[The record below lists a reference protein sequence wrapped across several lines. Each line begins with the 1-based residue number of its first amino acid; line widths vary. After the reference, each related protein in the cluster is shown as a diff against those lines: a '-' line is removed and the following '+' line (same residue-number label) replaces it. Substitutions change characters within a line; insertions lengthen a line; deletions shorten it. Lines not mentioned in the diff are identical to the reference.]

1 MADYVTMLNTIRA
14 NQSKLY
20 KDRIPVATDTNF
32 KEVGTAL
39 LNYDAHKNE
48 FLDAFVYKICF
59 QESISRRYANPWAVL
74 KKGTKPYGGMKEQR
88 HTNPVKAKKFDG
100 SNVSDMLEVN
110 KPDVKTVLF
119 KRNREDKYPVSI
131 SDAQLRTAFLNPAE
145 FGGFHQDVLNAMYS
159 GDEMDEYLLM
169 RQAVGDVISG
179 GKIKTIEVDYDG
191 NTAELVK
198 AVQTV
203 SRYFKYESTEYAGY
217 NLQNAA
223 AITAGT
229 TTPVVTWCP
238 TNKQVL
244 LIREDV
250 DVETDIDVLA
260 KAFNMDKT
268 NFTQRKVGIDTFGTG
283 NDDVLCLLCDEGFFN
298 FEDEL
303 YKVASFN
310 NGSNL
315 TTNYW
320 LHHWETIG
328 LSPLANAVAFK
339 KKSEQSA

>member
-1 MADYVTMLNTIRA
+1 MADYVTMLNTIHA
-14 NQSKLY
+14 NQGKQY
-20 KDRIPVATDTNF
+20 QDRIPIATRENF
-32 KEVGTAL
+32 QEVGTAL
-39 LNYDAHKNE
+39 LSYDTHKNE
-48 FLDAFVYKICF
+48 FLDAFIYKICW
-59 QESISRRYANPWAVL
+59 QESISRKYSNPWAVL

-88 HTNPVKAKKFDG
+88 HTNPVKGKKYDG
-100 SNVSDMLEVN
+100 SVTSDMLEVN

-131 SDAQLRTAFLNPAE
+131 SDAQLKTAFLNPAE
-145 FGGFHQDVLNAMYS
+145 FASFHQDVLNAMYS
-159 GDEMDEYLLM
+159 GDEMDEFLLM
-169 RQAVGDVISG
+169 RQAVGDAISG
-179 GKIKTIEVDYDG
+179 GKIKSIEVDYATDP
-191 NTAELVK
+191 AELIK
-198 AVQTV
+198 GVQTI

-217 NLQNAA
+217 NLINAD

-229 TTPVVTWCP
+229 VTPVVTWCP

-244 LIREDV
+244 LIREDI

-268 NFTQRKVGIDTFGTG
+268 NFTQRKVGVDTFGTG
-283 NDDVLCLLCDEGFFN
+283 NEDVLCVLADEGWFD
-298 FEDEL
+298 FEDDL

-339 KKSEQSA
+339 KKASA

>member
-1 MADYVTMLNTIRA
+1 MADYVVMLNTIRA
-14 NQSKLY
+14 NQGKQY
-20 KDRIPVATDTNF
+20 QDRIPVATDTNF

-39 LNYDAHKNE
+39 LTYDEQKNE
-48 FLDAFVYKICF
+48 FLNAFIHKICW
-59 QESISRRYANPWAVL
+59 QESISRKYSNPWAVL

-88 HTNPVKAKKFDG
+88 HVNPVKGKEFDG

-119 KRNREDKYPVSI
+119 QRNRQSKYPISI
-131 SDAQLRTAFLNPAE
+131 SDAQLRTAFLNPGE
-145 FGGFHQDVLNAMYS
+145 FASFHQDVLNAMYS

-169 RQAVGDVISG
+169 RQAVGDAISG
-179 GKIKTIEVDYDG
+179 GKIKTIEIDYDG
-191 NTAELVK
+191 DTAALVK
-198 AVQTV
+198 GVQTI
-203 SRYFKYESTEYAGY
+203 SRYFKYESSEYAGY
-217 NLQNAA
+217 NLQFADD
-223 AITAGT
+223 IESGT
-229 TTPVVTWCP
+229 VTPVVTWCP
-238 TNKQVL
+238 TDKQVL

-268 NFTQRKVGIDTFGTG
+268 NFTQRKVGVDTFGTG
-283 NDDVLCLLCDEGFFN
+283 NEDVLCVLADEGWFD

-303 YKVASFN
+303 YKVSNFF

-315 TTNYW
+315 VTNYW
-320 LHHWETIG
+320 LHHWEKIG

-339 KKSEQSA
+339 KKSA

>member
-1 MADYVTMLNTIRA
+1 MADYVVMLNTIRA
-14 NQSKLY
+14 NQSALY
-20 KDRIPVATDTNF
+20 QQRIPAATQTNF
-32 KEVGTAL
+32 REVGTAL
-39 LNYDAHKNE
+39 LTYDAHKNE
-48 FLDAFVYKICF
+48 FLDAFVYKICW
-59 QESISRRYANPWAVL
+59 QESISRRYSNPWAVL

-88 HTNPVKAKKFDG
+88 HVNPVKGKKFDG

-131 SDAQLRTAFLNPAE
+131 SDAQLKTAFLNPTE
-145 FGGFHQDVLNAMYS
+145 FGNFHQDVLNAMYS

-169 RQAVGDVISG
+169 RQAVGDVIKD
-179 GKIKTIEVDYDG
+179 GKIKTVEIDYDG
-191 NTAELVK
+191 STASLVK
-198 AVQTV
+198 GVQTI
-203 SRYFKYESTEYAGY
+203 SRYFKYESAEYAGY
-217 NLQNAA
+217 NVINAE

-229 TTPVVTWCP
+229 KTPVVTWTP
-238 TNKQVL
+238 TEKQVL

-283 NDDVLCLLCDEGFFN
+283 NEDVLCLLADESFFN

-339 KKSEQSA
+339 KKTA

>member
-1 MADYVTMLNTIRA
+1 MADYVTMLNTIHA
-14 NQSKLY
+14 NQGKQY
-20 KDRIPVATDTNF
+20 QDRIPLATRENF
-32 KEVGTAL
+32 QEVGTAL
-39 LNYDAHKNE
+39 LSYDAHKNE
-48 FLDAFVYKICF
+48 FLDAFIYKICW
-59 QESISRRYANPWAVL
+59 QESISRKYSNPWAVL

-88 HTNPVKAKKFDG
+88 HTNPVKGKKYDG
-100 SNVSDMLEVN
+100 SVTSDMLEVN

-131 SDAQLRTAFLNPAE
+131 SDAQLKTAFMNPAE
-145 FGGFHQDVLNAMYS
+145 FASFHQDVLNAMYS
-159 GDEMDEYLLM
+159 GDEMDEFLLM
-169 RQAVGDVISG
+169 RQAVGDAISG
-179 GKIKTIEVDYDG
+179 GKIKSIEVDYATDP
-191 NTAELVK
+191 AELIK
-198 AVQTV
+198 GVQTI

-217 NLQNAA
+217 NLINAA
-223 AITAGT
+223 QITAGT
-229 TTPVVTWCP
+229 VTPVVTWCP

-244 LIREDV
+244 LIREDI

-268 NFTQRKVGIDTFGTG
+268 NFTQRKVGVDTFGTG
-283 NDDVLCLLCDEGFFN
+283 NEDVLCVLADEGWFN
-298 FEDEL
+298 FEDDL

-339 KKSEQSA
+339 KKASA

>member
-1 MADYVTMLNTIRA
+1 MADYVTMLNTIHA
-14 NQSKLY
+14 NQGALY
-20 KDRIPVATDTNF
+20 QQRIPQATQDNF
-32 KEVGTAL
+32 QEVGTAL
-39 LNYDAHKNE
+39 LTYDAHKNE
-48 FLDAFVYKICF
+48 FLDAFIYKICW
-59 QESISRRYANPWAVL
+59 QESISRRYSNPWAVL

-88 HTNPVKAKKFDG
+88 HTNPVKGKKYDG
-100 SNVSDMLEVN
+100 SVTSDMLEVN

-131 SDAQLRTAFLNPAE
+131 SDAQLKTAFLNPAE
-145 FGGFHQDVLNAMYS
+145 FASFHQDVLNAMYS
-159 GDEMDEYLLM
+159 GDEMDEFLLM
-169 RQAVGDVISG
+169 RQAVGDAISG
-179 GKIKTIEVDYDG
+179 GKIKSIEVDYATDP
-191 NTAELVK
+191 AELIK
-198 AVQTV
+198 GVQTI
-203 SRYFKYESTEYAGY
+203 SRYFKYESAEYAGY
-217 NLQNAA
+217 NLINAEQ
-223 AITAGT
+223 ITAGT
-229 TTPVVTWCP
+229 VTPVVTWCP

-244 LIREDV
+244 LIREDI

-268 NFTQRKVGIDTFGTG
+268 NFTQRKVGVDTFGTG
-283 NDDVLCLLCDEGFFN
+283 NEDVLCVLADEGWFN
-298 FEDEL
+298 FEDDL

-339 KKSEQSA
+339 KKASA

>member
-1 MADYVTMLNTIRA
+1 MADYITMLNTIRA
-14 NQSKLY
+14 NQGALY
-20 KDRIPVATDTNF
+20 QKRIPEATQENF
-32 KEVGTAL
+32 QEVGTAL

-48 FLDAFVYKICF
+48 FLDAFVYKICW
-59 QESISRRYANPWAVL
+59 QESISRKYSNPWAVL

-88 HTNPVKAKKFDG
+88 HTNPAKGKKFNG
-100 SNVSDMLEVN
+100 STTSDMLEVN

-119 KRNREDKYPVSI
+119 KRNREDKYPVSV
-131 SDAQLRTAFLNPAE
+131 SDAQLKTAFLNPAE
-145 FGGFHQDVLNAMYS
+145 FASFHQDVLNSMYS

-169 RQAVGDVISG
+169 RQAVADVIKEG
-179 GKIKTIEVDYDG
+179 EIKTIEIDYDG
-191 NTAELVK
+191 STAALVK
-198 AVQTV
+198 GVQTI

-217 NLQNAA
+217 NLINAD

-229 TTPVVTWCP
+229 KTPVVTWTP
-238 TNKQVL
+238 TDKQVL
-244 LIREDV
+244 LIREDI

-268 NFTQRKVGIDTFGTG
+268 NFTQRKVGVDTFGTG
-283 NDDVLCLLCDEGFFN
+283 NEDVLCVLADESWFN
-298 FEDEL
+298 FEDDL

-339 KKSEQSA
+339 KKASA

>member
-14 NQSKLY
+14 NQGALY
-20 KDRIPVATDTNF
+20 QQRIPQATQDNF
-32 KEVGTAL
+32 QEVGTAL
-39 LNYDAHKNE
+39 LTYDAHKNE
-48 FLDAFVYKICF
+48 FLDAFVYKICW
-59 QESISRRYANPWAVL
+59 QESITRKYSNPWAVL

-88 HTNPVKAKKFDG
+88 HTNPAKGKKFDG

-119 KRNREDKYPVSI
+119 KRNREDKYPVSV
-131 SDAQLRTAFLNPAE
+131 SDAQLKTAFLNPAE
-145 FGGFHQDVLNAMYS
+145 FASFHQDVLNSMYS

-169 RQAVGDVISG
+169 RQAVADVIKEG
-179 GKIKTIEVDYDG
+179 EIKTIEIDYDG
-191 NTAELVK
+191 STAALVK
-198 AVQTV
+198 GVQTI

-217 NLQNAA
+217 NLINADE
-223 AITAGT
+223 ITAGT
-229 TTPVVTWCP
+229 KTPVVTWTP
-238 TNKQVL
+238 TDKQVL
-244 LIREDV
+244 LIREDI

-268 NFTQRKVGIDTFGTG
+268 NFTQRKVGVDTFGVG
-283 NDDVLCLLCDEGFFN
+283 NEDVLCVLADESWFN
-298 FEDEL
+298 FEDDL

-339 KKSEQSA
+339 KKASA